1 MEYQFTYRFRSA
13 GIRERISGNSALR
26 VIVLIIGLEIGRIP
40 LRFRVENGLC
50 CKYIHLVAK

>member
-13 GIRERISGNSALR
+13 GIRERISGNSALG
-26 VIVLIIGLEIGRIP
+26 VIVLIIGLAIGRIP

-50 CKYIHLVAK
+50 CNYIQLEAK